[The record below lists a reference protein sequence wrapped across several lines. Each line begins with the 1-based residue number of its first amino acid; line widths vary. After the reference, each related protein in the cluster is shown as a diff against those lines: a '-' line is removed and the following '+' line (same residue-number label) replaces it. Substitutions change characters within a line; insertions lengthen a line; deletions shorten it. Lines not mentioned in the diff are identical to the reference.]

1 MNGTPLYNLDYVSCI
16 TSNYY
21 FKFLVVVVFGLV
33 ITFVDQID
41 VLHDK
46 KAFLGLLVIAL
57 LFSWTHLDELGA
69 MILLIVL
76 LMLVYNIQYT
86 KKKGGKKL

>member
-1 MNGTPLYNLDYVSCI
+1 
-16 TSNYY
+16 
-21 FKFLVVVVFGLV
+21 
-33 ITFVDQID
+33 VDEID

-46 KAFLGLLVIAL
+46 RAFIGLLIIAL
-57 LFSWTHLDELGA
+57 LFSWTQLEELGA

-86 KKKGGKKL
+86 KKRNN

>member
-1 MNGTPLYNLDYVSCI
+1 MNGAPLYNFNYISCI
-16 TSNYY
+16 TSNVY

-33 ITFVDQID
+33 ITFVDEID

-46 KAFLGLLVIAL
+46 RAFIGLLIIAL
-57 LFSWTHLDELGA
+57 LFSWTQLEELGA

-86 KKKGGKKL
+86 KKRIN

>member
-1 MNGTPLYNLDYVSCI
+1 MNGAPLYNFNYISCI
-16 TSNYY
+16 TSNVY

-33 ITFVDQID
+33 ITFVDEID

-46 KAFLGLLVIAL
+46 RAFISLLVIAL
-57 LFSWTHLDELGA
+57 LFSWTQLEELGA

-86 KKKGGKKL
+86 KKRNN

>member
-1 MNGTPLYNLDYVSCI
+1 MNGAPLYNFNYISCI
-16 TSNYY
+16 TSNVY

-33 ITFVDQID
+33 ITFVDEID

-46 KAFLGLLVIAL
+46 RAFIGLLIIAL
-57 LFSWTHLDELGA
+57 LFSWTQLEELGA

-86 KKKGGKKL
+86 KKRNN